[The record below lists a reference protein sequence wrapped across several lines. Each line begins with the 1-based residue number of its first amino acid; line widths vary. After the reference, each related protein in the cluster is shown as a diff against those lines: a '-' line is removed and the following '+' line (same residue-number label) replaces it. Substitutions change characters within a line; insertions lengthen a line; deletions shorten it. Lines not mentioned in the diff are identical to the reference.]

1 MVELAQRF
9 GEPESVPGTSVN
21 WVFQL
26 FDRPSKIRGPEK
38 LPILEVDQTMQIYG
52 NLDPK
57 WGSLF

>member
-38 LPILEVDQTMQIYG
+38 ITYFG
-52 NLDPK
+52 G
-57 WGSLF
+57 GSNNANIW